1 MIRLAKRE
9 DMPSVLKLIQEL
21 ADFEN
26 EPDAVVITV
35 DDLVRDGFGSSP
47 IFHCLVAEEEK
58 EIVGMALFYPRYST
72 WKGPTF
78 HLEDLIVTQSH
89 RGKNFGKEL
98 YSSFIEFAAQKKVRR
113 IEWVVLDWNTHA
125 IDFYKKSGAV
135 ILEDWRTAQMDEK
148 AIEAYVKK
156 SRQIN

>member
-1 MIRLAKRE
+1 MIRLALKE

-26 EPDAVVITV
+26 EPDAVVITL
-35 DDLVRDGFGSSP
+35 DDLLRDGFGSSP

-72 WKGPTF
+72 WKGPTY
-78 HLEDLIVTQSH
+78 HLEDLIVTKRH
-89 RGKNFGKEL
+89 RGKNYGKEL
-98 YSSFIEFAAQKKVRR
+98 YFSFIKFAVQKKVRR

-125 IDFYKKSGAV
+125 IDFYKKSGATV
-135 ILEDWRTAQMDEK
+135 LDDWRTVQMDEK
-148 AIEAYVKK
+148 AREAYVKT
-156 SRQIN
+156 SL